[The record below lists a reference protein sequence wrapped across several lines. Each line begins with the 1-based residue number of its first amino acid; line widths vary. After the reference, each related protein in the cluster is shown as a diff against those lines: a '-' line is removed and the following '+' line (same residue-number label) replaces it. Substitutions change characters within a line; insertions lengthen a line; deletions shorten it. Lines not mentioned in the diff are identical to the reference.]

1 MDHDGEIAPKV
12 ATTAATT
19 EKKLE
24 KPKSYKIPKIGAVA
38 SLVVAKQVK
47 SKKVSKEIKHEK
59 GDNLDL
65 ERDSN
70 DQVDSFSDG
79 EETVKVAKEPK
90 KTQDEG
96 TTPAS
101 VDSCNDEA
109 MPEVPLLTAK
119 QKNDRENLDLER
131 KMSKIFGTSSEED
144 SADSNVENPKPSTST
159 SIKNRLRQNP
169 SPSKRYIC
177 ESRLNPVIDLDR
189 TKHIPIVRLNRSDV
203 KSHVTKGSLISES
216 VSL

>member
-1 MDHDGEIAPKV
+1 
-12 ATTAATT
+12 
-19 EKKLE
+19 
-24 KPKSYKIPKIGAVA
+24 
-38 SLVVAKQVK
+38 
-47 SKKVSKEIKHEK
+47 
-59 GDNLDL
+59 
-65 ERDSN
+65 
-70 DQVDSFSDG
+70 
-79 EETVKVAKEPK
+79 
-90 KTQDEG
+90 
-96 TTPAS
+96 
-101 VDSCNDEA
+101 

-119 QKNDRENLDLER
+119 QKSDREKLDLER
-131 KMSKIFGTSSEED
+131 KMSKMFGTSSEED

-203 KSHVTKGSLISES
+203 KSHATKGSLISES